1 MSTSTTPRTVVYAS
15 VSGSLGAGGSTVSEH
30 LVQRLYM
37 KQDRMCS
44 LTCTCGIEVIG
55 KDEIAVYHY
64 HRLHQIDVYNA
75 EVRAGHRPI

>member
-1 MSTSTTPRTVVYAS
+1 
-15 VSGSLGAGGSTVSEH
+15 
-30 LVQRLYM
+30 M